1 MAGPYEYLGES
12 VLTYPSYRDTE
23 ADRMLIAEPGSSYSM
38 AAVDESAP
46 DADGNRYP
54 LPVPPND
61 GRWAE
66 NAPPPPAPKVS
77 APEVSTPA
85 PEPPSASTT
94 TTSEA
99 GV

>member
-12 VLTYPSYRDTE
+12 VLTYPAYRDTE
-23 ADRMLIAEPGSSYSM
+23 ADRMLIAEPGSSYSI

-54 LPVPPND
+54 LPVPPTD
-61 GRWAE
+61 GRWRE
-66 NAPPPPAPKVS
+66 NAPPRVSAPLPPPPPPAP
-77 APEVSTPA
+77 
-85 PEPPSASTT
+85 TT

-99 GV
+99 GA